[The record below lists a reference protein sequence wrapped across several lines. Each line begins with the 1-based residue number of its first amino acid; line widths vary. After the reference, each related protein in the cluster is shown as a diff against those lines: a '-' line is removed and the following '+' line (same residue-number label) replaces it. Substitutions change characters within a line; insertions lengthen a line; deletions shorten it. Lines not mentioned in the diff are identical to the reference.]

1 MISTSKRGAI
11 REVGVVGATVTGA
24 GGALTTIAASACCVS
39 PVIAPLIVG
48 TIGASG
54 AAWASGLKPYTG
66 IILGASFILLA
77 ASFWTVYRPRPA
89 CEVGQDP
96 SQLPISPRLVKA
108 SLWFS
113 AVLWMA
119 SALVHLIL
127 P

>member
-1 MISTSKRGAI
+1 MNSKKSGAI
-11 REVGVVGATVTGA
+11 REAGVVGATVTGV

-66 IILGASFILLA
+66 YILAGSFVMLA
-77 ASFWTVYRPRPA
+77 FSFWTVYRPRPA

-96 SQLPISPRLVKA
+96 SQLPIAPKLVKVG
-108 SLWFS
+108 LWIS
-113 AVLWMA
+113 AVLWTA
-119 SALVHLIL
+119 SVLVHLIL